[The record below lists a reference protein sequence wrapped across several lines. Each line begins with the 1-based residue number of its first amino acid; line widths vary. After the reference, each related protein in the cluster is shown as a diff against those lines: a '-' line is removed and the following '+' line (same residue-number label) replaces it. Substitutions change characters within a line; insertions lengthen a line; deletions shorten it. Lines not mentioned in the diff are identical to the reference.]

1 MMMPTPHRK
10 RSRAGDSEGGFSLV
24 EVLVVMAIVAGLVGV
39 GAYMVDM
46 VTAGDLKASARQM
59 SSSIRYMYNQA
70 AVNNTQYRMVIDL
83 EANTYHTEIVQSAL
97 VDEFASD
104 PEEDEELLTEEAI
117 ALAEKKKAENDLFD
131 DEEDNPFGIS
141 RKVSYQ
147 RVQDAVMKPGKLKD
161 GVKFTRV
168 FVPAIG
174 EVSAGRA
181 YINFYPN
188 GFQDPLIIHLEDSR
202 GAIFSLQTEPLTGRV
217 LLFSDEILP
226 SSDFGLGEDDD

>member
-1 MMMPTPHRK
+1 MTMKIDNLTSRTPRLQ
-10 RSRAGDSEGGFSLV
+10 RAGFSLV

-46 VTAGDLKASARQM
+46 ITAGDLKASARQM
-59 SSSIRYMYNQA
+59 SSSMKYMYNQA

-83 EANTYHTEIVQSAL
+83 DSNTYHTEVVQSAL
-97 VDEFASD
+97 VEDFSSD
-104 PEEDEELLTEEAI
+104 PEEDEDLLTEEAL
-117 ALAEKKKAENDLFD
+117 ALAEKKREEESLFD
-131 DEEDNPFGIS
+131 EDEDNPFGIS
-141 RKVSYQ
+141 RRVSYQ
-147 RVQDAVMKPGKLKD
+147 RVQDAVLKPGKLKD

-168 FVPAIG
+168 FVPAYG

-188 GFQDPLIIHLEDSR
+188 GFQDPLIIHMEDDR